1 MNIETLKPL
10 LGISSMC
17 ILAIFMYLTERFK
30 NRKKLNIKMMNAGKL
45 SV

>member
-30 NRKKLNIKMMNAGKL
+30 KQKKVEYKNDER
-45 SV
+45 